1 MKPMT
6 LAVASGK
13 GGTGK
18 SSVSASLVTSV
29 PGLLAVDADVEEPN
43 LCLLLDANSLETT
56 LVSLRV
62 PAIDKDRCTRCG
74 QCVSACK
81 FGALT
86 MFGESPPQV
95 NDLCHGCGLC
105 SMVCPEKAITE
116 VDKPIG
122 EIRHCRTAKGG
133 ELYEGRLHV
142 GMPNPVPVIEDLVK
156 TVLDMDV
163 PKVIDCAPGNA
174 CPMVAGVRHADA
186 VLLVTE
192 PTPFGAADLD
202 LALQAVVD
210 LGKPVGVI
218 VNRSDLAGADIRS
231 LASKYGAPV
240 LAEFPFSRAVA
251 EAYAEGIPPS
261 SVDTRWESGL
271 REIWGYFERML
282 DR

>member
-1 MKPMT
+1 MKSMT

-18 SSVSASLVTSV
+18 SSVSASLVLAIQN
-29 PGLLAVDADVEEPN
+29 LLAVDADVEEPN
-43 LCLLLDANSLETT
+43 LGLLLGAVPLEST
-56 LVSLRV
+56 LITLPV
-62 PAIDKDRCTRCG
+62 PAVYGDCCTRCG
-74 QCVSACK
+74 KCVSGCM

-86 MFGESPPQV
+86 MFGEAPPQV

-122 EIRHCRTAKGG
+122 EIRHCRTSREGD
-133 ELYEGRLHV
+133 LYEGRLRV

-156 TVLDMDV
+156 TILDMDGS
-163 PKVIDCAPGNA
+163 KVIDCAPGNA

-192 PTPFGAADLD
+192 PTPFGAADLE

-210 LGKPVGVI
+210 LKKPVGVL
-218 VNRSDLAGADIRS
+218 VNRSDLAAADIKG
-231 LASKYGAPV
+231 LAAKYDAPI
-240 LAEFPFSRAVA
+240 LAEFPFSRTVA
-251 EAYAEGIPPS
+251 EAYAEGTPPAAM
-261 SVDTRWESGL
+261 DTRWKSGL
-271 REIWGYFERML
+271 REIWEYFERKL
-282 DR
+282 DQ

>member
-1 MKPMT
+1 MSSMT

-18 SSVSASLVTSV
+18 SSVSASLVASV

-43 LCLLLDANSLETT
+43 LRLLLDAEPFESS

-62 PAIDKDRCTRCG
+62 PAIDDGRCSRCG
-74 QCVSACK
+74 QCVSACM

-86 MFGESPPQV
+86 MFGDSSPQV

-105 SMVCPEKAITE
+105 SMVCPEGAITE
-116 VDKPIG
+116 IDKPIG
-122 EIRHCRTAKGG
+122 EIRHCRTARGV
-133 ELYEGRLHV
+133 ELYEGRLNV
-142 GMPNPVPVIEDLVK
+142 GLPNPVPVIEDLVK
-156 TVLDMDV
+156 VVLGMDV

-174 CPMVAGVRHADA
+174 CPMVAGIRHSDA

-202 LALQAVVD
+202 LALQAVVN
-210 LGKPVGVI
+210 LGKPVGI
-218 VNRSDLAGADIRS
+218 IINRSDLAAADIRG
-231 LASKYGAPV
+231 LASKYGSPV

-251 EAYAEGIPPS
+251 EAYAEGTPPAAM
-261 SVDTRWESGL
+261 DARWESGL
-271 REIWGYFERML
+271 REVWEYFERKL